1 MEHVYKHGYVKQF
14 EKLLSE
20 TRIHRTWGDAYGHM
34 MVATGRADIMFD
46 PILNLWDA
54 AALLPIV
61 KKPGAVILMLNG
73 NETVTTGSAISAS
86 RHLNRLFY
94 HFLNKSVMK
103 KTAI

>member
-1 MEHVYKHGYVKQF
+1 MEQF
-14 EKLLSE
+14 EKLLDQ

-61 KKPGAVILMLNG
+61 KESGGSYFDVKG
-73 NETVTTGSAISAS
+73 NETVTSGSAISSSPALKQS
-86 RHLNRLFY
+86 ILSF
-94 HFLNKSVMK
+94 FD
-103 KTAI
+103 

>member
-1 MEHVYKHGYVKQF
+1 MEHVYKHGYLQQF
-14 EKLLSE
+14 EKLLEE

-61 KKPGAVILMLNG
+61 KEAGGSYFDVNG
-73 NETVTTGSAISAS
+73 NESVTSGSAISAS
-86 RHLNRLFY
+86 PSLKNSILSF
-94 HFLNKSVMK
+94 FE
-103 KTAI
+103 